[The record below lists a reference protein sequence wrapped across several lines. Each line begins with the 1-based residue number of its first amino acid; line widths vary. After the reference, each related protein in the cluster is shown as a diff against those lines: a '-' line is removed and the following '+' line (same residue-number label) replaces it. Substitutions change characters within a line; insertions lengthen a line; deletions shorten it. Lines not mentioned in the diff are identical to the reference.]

1 MTTPGANPPA
11 SPPEPEP
18 KTSETADVAPKPRP
32 LPGGVLLVAVI
43 LIVLLGGGFWF
54 NKNQTGVNHYDAE
67 PSTVLISFTTVDG
80 EPGFGTVSVDNPY
93 NESAVVTSNSNGQAL
108 VFVPPSRRHFSEK
121 TKDPLKQIEVRSNDQ
136 WTTLVRRADPSN
148 DTEGTGPQLLR
159 VPDSGADTL
168 VVKSDKDMVVHL
180 VENEENEQLSYGSN
194 EAPIGVDD
202 FRAVLINGDGK
213 WSAEFTT
220 EWFTTKH
227 AADVIGC
234 DDFVA
239 ATPQTATCRMKD
251 APQGSQRVIISAPD
265 LNSAESSPW
274 ERVGL
279 APRRGRQSTLRTAN
293 TQGMAASFEDTI
305 SGALSQALLDEDY
318 IRWQSTLQKPQ

>member
-121 TKDPLKQIEVRSNDQ
+121 TKDPLKQIEVRSNDH
-136 WTTLVRRADPSN
+136 WTSLVRRATVPDKISN
-148 DTEGTGPQLLR
+148 KVKGTGPQLLW
-159 VPDSGADTL
+159 VPKSNVDTL
-168 VVKSDKDMVVHL
+168 TVDSNEGVDVHL
-180 VENEENEQLSYGSN
+180 LESDEEGQLSYESDQK
-194 EAPIGVDD
+194 PIGIDNFQV
-202 FRAVLINGDGK
+202 ALISGEGD

-227 AADVIGC
+227 AANVIDC
-234 DDFVA
+234 NKYVA
-239 ATPQTATCRMKD
+239 TTQQVATCRMSD
-251 APQGSQRVIISAPD
+251 APQGSQRVIVIAPE
-265 LNSAESSPW
+265 LNNTQRSP
-274 ERVGL
+274 L
-279 APRRGRQSTLRTAN
+279 DQDTPLHIAN
-293 TQGMAASFEDTI
+293 TQGMVAAFEDSI
-305 SGALSQALLDEDY
+305 SATRSQALLDKDY